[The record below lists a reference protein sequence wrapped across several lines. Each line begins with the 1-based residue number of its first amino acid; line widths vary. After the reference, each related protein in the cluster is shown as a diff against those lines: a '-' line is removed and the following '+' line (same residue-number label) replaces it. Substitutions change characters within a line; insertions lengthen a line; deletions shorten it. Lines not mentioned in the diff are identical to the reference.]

1 MATSECGAHL
11 PSLLVKQILFDFFS
25 VSCKKKKKK
34 GMQNQ
39 SKLEYKNVADIFFKV
54 IPFYWRWFIG

>member
-1 MATSECGAHL
+1 
-11 PSLLVKQILFDFFS
+11 
-25 VSCKKKKKK
+25 
-34 GMQNQ
+34 MQNQ